1 MQSHKQFLWRKGH
14 EFALQKLGM
23 SVLVAFDCKFEKPIR
38 GCDLKVIEKMV
49 LSNHAS
55 AVSNGVQV
63 KFSIE
68 PI

>member
-38 GCDLKVIEKMV
+38 GCDLKVIEK
-49 LSNHAS
+49 
-55 AVSNGVQV
+55 NGAFQSCISSF
-63 KFSIE
+63 KWGSSQIQH
-68 PI
+68 